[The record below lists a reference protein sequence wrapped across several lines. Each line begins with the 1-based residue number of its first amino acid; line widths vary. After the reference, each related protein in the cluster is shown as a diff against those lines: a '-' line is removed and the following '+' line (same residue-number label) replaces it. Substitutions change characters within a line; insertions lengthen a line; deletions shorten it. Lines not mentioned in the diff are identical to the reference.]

1 MITSLYSI
9 YELFKMAQQ
18 LAITPFK
25 GITNRTK
32 VTTASWSA
40 LLHSFYVENYKTTF
54 EHILFNKSTLA

>member
-1 MITSLYSI
+1 
-9 YELFKMAQQ
+9 MAQQ

-40 LLHSFYVENYKTTF
+40 LLHSFYVEKYKTNLNTSYA
-54 EHILFNKSTLA
+54 IKALLYDCNCAMK